1 MAQWTRRQ
9 VIGTTLGIASAALA
23 TLVWNLHQHLP
34 ARDLDAEVRFRRAQD
49 RLLAGNGNIVQSR
62 FVKLAKPSL
71 RVQILEGGQ
80 GEPVLLLH
88 GGDGMAAQWE
98 PVLSR
103 LGSSFHIYAP
113 DRPGCGLTDMFNY
126 RDVPL
131 REHAVDFVGSTMDA
145 LGLKT
150 ANLVGNSM
158 GGYFALVFALAHPER
173 VKRLVTVGEPAG
185 SSATIPPGN
194 RLLAM
199 RGLNGLTYATLMR
212 PGASATY
219 EGFRRILVAHPD
231 RLSPAYLDCCTA
243 ASEIPGATESWL
255 TLLEDCDI
263 TSGRST
269 LTYSLRPEL
278 ARLAMPTLLIWG
290 DKDSFG
296 PPSLAK
302 EMAQIIPHG
311 RAEVVSD
318 AGHLAWLDQPEAI
331 DGLITSFLQTWRP
344 LSGSLRP
351 KQSVGS

>member
-1 MAQWTRRQ
+1 
-9 VIGTTLGIASAALA
+9 
-23 TLVWNLHQHLP
+23 
-34 ARDLDAEVRFRRAQD
+34 
-49 RLLAGNGNIVQSR
+49 VQIEE
-62 FVKLAKPSL
+62 PDL
-71 RVQILEGGQ
+71 RVQVLDGGQ

-98 PVLSR
+98 PLLSR
-103 LGSSFHIYAP
+103 LSSRFHIYAP

-131 REHAVDFVGSTMDA
+131 REHAVNFVQSTMDA

-150 ANLVGNSM
+150 ASLIGNSM

-173 VKRLVTVGEPAG
+173 VKRLITVGEPAG

-199 RGLNGLTYATLMR
+199 RGLNGLMYATVMK

-219 EGFRRILVAHPD
+219 EGFKRILVAHPD
-231 RLSPAYLDCCTA
+231 RLSSPYLDCCTA

-255 TLLEDCDI
+255 TLLEDCHI

-278 ARLAMPTLLIWG
+278 QKLSIPALLIWG
-290 DKDSFG
+290 TKDSFG
-296 PPSLAK
+296 PPSLANQ
-302 EMAQIIPHG
+302 MAQSMPHG
-311 RAEVVSD
+311 RAEIVPD
-318 AGHLAWLDQPEAI
+318 AGHLAWLDQPETVA
-331 DGLITSFLQTWRP
+331 GLITDFLQ
-344 LSGSLRP
+344 S
-351 KQSVGS
+351 

>member
-9 VIGTTLGIASAALA
+9 VIGATGGAAVASIAVY
-23 TLVWNLHQHLP
+23 VWNLHQHLP
-34 ARDLDAEVRFRRAQD
+34 ARDPGAEERFLRAQD
-49 RLLAGNGNIVQSR
+49 LLLAGNGNCVHSR
-62 FVKLAKPSL
+62 FVQIAEPSL
-71 RVQILEGGQ
+71 RVQVLEGGQ

-88 GGDGMAAQWE
+88 GGDGVAAQWE
-98 PVLSR
+98 PLLSR
-103 LGSSFHIYAP
+103 LSSGFHIYAP

-131 REHAVDFVGSTMDA
+131 LEHAVNFVRTTMDA

-158 GGYFALVFALAHPER
+158 GGYFALVFALAYPER

-185 SSATIPPGN
+185 SSATIPTGN

-199 RGLNGLTYATLMR
+199 RGLNGLMYATVMR
-212 PGASATY
+212 PGVSATY
-219 EGFRRILVAHPD
+219 EGFKRILVAHPD

-255 TLLEDCDI
+255 TLLEDCSI

-278 ARLAMPTLLIWG
+278 PKLSMPTLLIWG

-302 EMAQIIPHG
+302 EMAQSIPHG
-311 RAEVVSD
+311 RAEVVPD
-318 AGHLAWLDQPEAI
+318 AGHLAWLDQPETVA
-331 DGLITSFLQTWRP
+331 GLIANFLR
-344 LSGSLRP
+344 S
-351 KQSVGS
+351 

>member
-9 VIGTTLGIASAALA
+9 VIGATAGVAVASLS
-23 TLVWNLHQHLP
+23 TYVWNLHQHLP
-34 ARDLDAEVRFRRAQD
+34 ARDPGAEERFLRAQNL
-49 RLLAGNGNIVQSR
+49 LLAGNGNSVHSR
-62 FVKLAKPSL
+62 FVQTAEPRL
-71 RVQILEGGQ
+71 RVQVLEGGQ

-98 PVLSR
+98 PLLSR
-103 LGSSFHIYAP
+103 LSSGFHIYAP

-131 REHAVDFVGSTMDA
+131 REHAANFVLSTMDA

-158 GGYFALVFALAHPER
+158 GGYFALVFALAHPDR
-173 VKRLVTVGEPAG
+173 VKRLITVGEPAG
-185 SSATIPPGN
+185 SSATIPPAN

-199 RGLNGLTYATLMR
+199 RGLNGLMYATVMK

-219 EGFRRILVAHPD
+219 EGFKRILVAHPD

-255 TLLEDCDI
+255 TLLEDCSI
-263 TSGRST
+263 TGGRST

-278 ARLAMPTLLIWG
+278 PKLSMPALLIWG

-296 PPSLAK
+296 PPTLAK
-302 EMAQIIPHG
+302 EMAQLMPQG
-311 RAEVVSD
+311 SAEVVPD
-318 AGHLAWLDQPEAI
+318 AGHLAWLDQPDKVAA
-331 DGLITSFLQTWRP
+331 LITNFLR
-344 LSGSLRP
+344 S
-351 KQSVGS
+351 

>member
-9 VIGTTLGIASAALA
+9 VIGTTLGVASAALA
-23 TLVWNLHQHLP
+23 TFVWNLHQHLP
-34 ARDLDAEVRFRRAQD
+34 DRDLDAEDKFRRAQD
-49 RLLAGNGNIVQSR
+49 RLLSGNGNIVQSR
-62 FVKLAKPSL
+62 FVQIAKPSL
-71 RVQILEGGQ
+71 RVQVLEGGQ

-98 PVLSR
+98 PLLSR
-103 LGSSFHIYAP
+103 LSSGFHIYAP

-131 REHAVDFVGSTMDA
+131 REHAVEFVEATMNA
-145 LGLKT
+145 LGLKS
-150 ANLVGNSM
+150 ANLIGNSM

-194 RLLAM
+194 RVIAI
-199 RGLNGLTYATLMR
+199 RGLNGLMYATVMK
-212 PGASATY
+212 PSPSATY
-219 EGFRRILVAHPD
+219 EGFKRILVAHPD

-255 TLLEDCDI
+255 TLLEDCHI

-278 ARLAMPTLLIWG
+278 ARLTMPTLLVWG

-296 PPSLAK
+296 PSSLAK
-302 EMAQIIPHG
+302 EMAQIIPLG
-311 RAEVVSD
+311 RAEVVLD
-318 AGHLAWLDQPEAI
+318 AGHLAWLDQPEAVA
-331 DGLITSFLQTWRP
+331 GLITSFLHT
-344 LSGSLRP
+344 
-351 KQSVGS
+351 